1 MSRWNPEVE
10 VRSMKKFAVAV
21 ALAIALDASAG
32 FDREKFRNPESIYS
46 PAYFWMWNDALE
58 PEKLKAQVD
67 DMYSHGMRSL
77 CIHPFPK
84 GFRPGRF
91 DSSME
96 PDYLTKEYFTVFS
109 NVVDHAAS
117 LGMNVWL
124 YDEGGWPSGGA
135 CGQIA
140 AADAEGRFRRRCI
153 GYGDGSE
160 SFDVRS
166 VPYGK
171 GRDNYPSVIEKGAT
185 EAFIKH
191 THEQYRR
198 CVGRHF
204 GKAIKFTFMDE
215 PYMDLGYFGHNIG
228 WTSDFEEVFRAKKG
242 YEIRP
247 FAQRL
252 QDGKYD
258 SAEDLAQ
265 VRIDYYD
272 VMSDL
277 FVERFMK
284 PIKAWDNANGLG
296 SSGHLDGE
304 DMPECAAFYGHG
316 ALLRSLRAMDVP
328 GVDVIWRQ
336 LFPANAATMGRQV
349 QFPRYAA
356 SVSHQKGGMLA
367 LSESFGVY
375 GNAFTPDQMKWLV
388 DYQMVR
394 GINMFVFGYY
404 NVSNARQWMLLFEPH
419 SGPVAPWWDME
430 KPYFDYIARTASI
443 LADGVP
449 SVDVAVYFDSRA
461 FWVGGPESKIA
472 GMLHDTAG
480 AILDKKNCE
489 YEYVDDDAIASAEIR
504 DGRLCVGAMSYSTL
518 VLPTSRRMSKDAKF
532 RLDEFRKSGGKVFT
546 MDTIDD
552 AEPACRITGYYAP
565 QMRVAKRM
573 NGAETLYFVVNESV
587 KDVYPVIDFDE
598 KGDVVIADPQSG
610 EFVAVKRGDKG
621 IEWHMPP
628 CGSAIFIVGAKADR
642 AMPVE
647 DDEKENLNIVTLNKG
662 WTVRPL
668 VSHSLGED
676 DFVITKRND
685 AAVPTS
691 LGDWRTL
698 FGEHFS
704 GKVLYTCRFN
714 SNKAEKMTLD
724 LGKVGWTCSVKL
736 NGKELPA
743 KFFGPFIW
751 EVETQS
757 GENVLEVT
765 VANMLANA
773 VSDPVK
779 RTKVATKYPPNPTYD
794 PRQRAWDRENHESG
808 LMGPVRLLGK

>member
-1 MSRWNPEVE
+1 MN
-10 VRSMKKFAVAV
+10 KL
-21 ALAIALDASAG
+21 ALAVVLTLAFDVFAG
-32 FDREKFRNPESIYS
+32 FDRVKFRNPENIYS
-46 PAYFWMWNDALE
+46 PAYFWMWNDVLE

-67 DMYSHGMRSL
+67 DMFLHGMRSL

-84 GFRPGRF
+84 EFRPGRF
-91 DSSME
+91 DSNME
-96 PDYLTKEYFTVFS
+96 PGYLTEAYFSIFS

-160 SFDVRS
+160 EFAVRS
-166 VPYGK
+166 VPYGT
-171 GRDNYPSVIEKGAT
+171 GRGNYPSIIENGT
-185 EAFIKH
+185 VESFINR
-191 THEQYRR
+191 THEQYKRY
-198 CVGRHF
+198 VGRHF
-204 GKAIKFTFMDE
+204 GKAIQFTFMDE
-215 PYMDLGYFGHNIG
+215 PSMDLGYFGHNLG
-228 WTSDFEEVFRAKKG
+228 WTSDFEEVFRSRKG

-252 QDGKYD
+252 QDEKYD
-258 SAEDLAQ
+258 SAEDLVKA
-265 VRIDYYD
+265 RIDFYD
-272 VMSDL
+272 VMSEL

-284 PIKAWDNANGLG
+284 PIKTWDNANGLG

-304 DMPECAAFYGHG
+304 DMPESAAFYGHG
-316 ALLRSLRAMDVP
+316 ALLSSLRAMDVP
-328 GVDVIWRQ
+328 GIDVIWRQ
-336 LFPANAATMGRQV
+336 LFPANSANSGRQV

-367 LSESFGVY
+367 LSESFGIY

-419 SGPVAPWWDME
+419 SGPVTPWWDME

-449 SVDVAVYFDSRA
+449 VVDVAVYFDSRA
-461 FWVGGPESKIA
+461 FWAGGSEARIA
-472 GMLHDTAG
+472 GMLHNVAG
-480 AILDKKNCE
+480 EILDGKNCE
-489 YEYVDDDAIASAEIR
+489 YEYVDDDAIASSAIR

-518 VLPTSRRMSKDAKF
+518 VLPTSKRMRQDAIS
-532 RLDEFRKSGGKVFT
+532 RLDEFKKQGGKVLT
-546 MDTIDD
+546 MDTIDRV
-552 AEPACRITGYYAP
+552 EPSCSISGYYAP
-565 QMRVAKRM
+565 HMRVAKRR
-573 NGAETLYFVVNESV
+573 NGSETLYFVVNESV
-587 KDVYPVIDFDE
+587 RDAYPIIHFAE
-598 KGDVVIADPQSG
+598 NGDIVTADPQSG
-610 EFVAVKRGDKG
+610 DFVAVKRDEKG

-642 AMPVE
+642 AMSDKKVVM
-647 DDEKENLNIVTLNKG
+647 KETNVVTLDKG
-662 WTVRPL
+662 WMVRPL

-676 DFVITKRND
+676 DFVISKRYD
-685 AAVPTS
+685 AAVPTT

-714 SNKAEKMTLD
+714 TEKAEKMTLD
-724 LGKVGWTCSVKL
+724 LGKVGWTCSVKI
-736 NGKELPA
+736 NGRELPG
-743 KFFGPFIW
+743 KFFGPFVW
-751 EVETQS
+751 EIETLS

-779 RTKVATKYPPNPTYD
+779 RAKVAEKYPPHPTYD
-794 PRQRAWDRENHESG
+794 SRQRAWDFENHESG
-808 LMGPVRLLGK
+808 LMGPVRLLGM